1 MARDFEYVFR
11 CIQNI
16 YSITKMLFFVV
27 ISKGVKVSLDY
38 ILIITRLFFI
48 VNCN

>member
-16 YSITKMLFFVV
+16 YSITRTLFSVV
-27 ISKGVKVSLDY
+27 ISKG
-38 ILIITRLFFI
+38 
-48 VNCN
+48 